1 MSKKLTNSVQVWRP
15 RKLNGKAKSNFPGQ
29 GRKWY
34 YQNLFLAAPYL
45 PLLVTDRHFRI
56 LERKMKSYFWHL
68 KHFRHL
74 KSAKR
79 QKWQRRGQ
87 KIQRRQ
93 KEEKTKRRK
102 QEIKKRKKKQRDST
116 TKRQRPKQ
124 DLNIM
129 MSEPWAEFSCEKS
142 QDQTPG
148 AGNLKQNWKHKRRQN
163 RRQAKG
169 RIIWN
174 Q

>member
-1 MSKKLTNSVQVWRP
+1 MTKKRT
-15 RKLNGKAKSNFPGQ
+15 KDTK
-29 GRKWY
+29 
-34 YQNLFLAAPYL
+34 
-45 PLLVTDRHFRI
+45 
-56 LERKMKSYFWHL
+56 
-68 KHFRHL
+68 
-74 KSAKR
+74 
-79 QKWQRRGQ
+79 
-87 KIQRRQ
+87 
-93 KEEKTKRRK
+93 KTKRGK
-102 QEIKKRKKKQRDST
+102 DKKKKTANKKRKKKQRDST